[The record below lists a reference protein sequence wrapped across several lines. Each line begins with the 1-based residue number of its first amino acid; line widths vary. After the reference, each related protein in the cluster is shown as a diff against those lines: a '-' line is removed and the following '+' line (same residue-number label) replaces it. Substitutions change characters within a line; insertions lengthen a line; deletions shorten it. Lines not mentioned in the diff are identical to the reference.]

1 MTQAMRAI
9 ARFEITRSLRR
20 PFSWVVLALAQG
32 FMAVL
37 FLLMTVQFLGLNA
50 QLQAQGVS
58 RAIMIPYFRAAALL
72 VVVVTPMLT
81 MGVLSGDR
89 RDGKLD
95 FLFSAP
101 VSSFDIVAGKL
112 LAVLS
117 CAGALWFLVSL
128 IPLTLLWG
136 APIDL
141 GIYFTNLLGLALFLL
156 LHCCIGIAA
165 SAITRQPVLAG
176 FAALIVS
183 LSLWFADWANRLD
196 PASSSLGTV
205 STLGR
210 LRGFAIGF
218 INSADITYFI
228 IVAVLFFT
236 FAVWSVESERQWA

>member
-1 MTQAMRAI
+1 MSQAMRAI
-9 ARFEITRSLRR
+9 AAFEITRTLRR
-20 PFSWVVLALAQG
+20 PFPWVVLALAQG

-37 FLLMTVQFLGLNA
+37 FLLLTVQFLGLNA
-50 QLQAQGVS
+50 ALQAQGVT

-72 VVVVTPMLT
+72 IVVVTPMLT
-81 MGVLSGDR
+81 MGVLSNDR
-89 RDGKLD
+89 REGKLH

-101 VSSFDIVAGKL
+101 VSSFDIVAGKF
-112 LAVLS
+112 LAVLLF
-117 CAGALWFLVSL
+117 AGGLWFLAGL

-141 GIYFTNLLGLALFLL
+141 GVYFTNLLGLALFLL
-156 LHCCIGIAA
+156 LHCCLGIAA

-176 FAALIVS
+176 IGALIVS

-218 INSADITYFI
+218 INSADIVYFI
-228 IVAVLFFT
+228 VVAVLFFT
-236 FAVWSVESERQWA
+236 FAVWMVESERQWA

>member
-1 MTQAMRAI
+1 MTEAMRAI
-9 ARFEITRSLRR
+9 AGFEITRSLRR
-20 PFSWVVLALAQG
+20 PFSWIVLAVAQS

-37 FLLMTVQFLGLNA
+37 FLLLTVQFLGLNA
-50 QLQAQGVS
+50 HLQAQGVT
-58 RAIMIPYFRAAALL
+58 RAILIPYFRTAAML

-81 MGVLSGDR
+81 MGVLSSDR

-101 VSSFDIVAGKL
+101 ISSFDIVAGKL

-117 CAGALWFLVSL
+117 FAGALWFLAGL

-156 LHCCIGIAA
+156 LHCCLGIAA

-176 FAALIVS
+176 VAALIVS

-205 STLGR
+205 STLSR
-210 LRGFAIGF
+210 LRGFSIGF
-218 INSADITYFI
+218 VNSADIVYFI
-228 IVAVLFFT
+228 IVAVLFFS
-236 FAVWSVESERQWA
+236 FAVWMVESERQWA